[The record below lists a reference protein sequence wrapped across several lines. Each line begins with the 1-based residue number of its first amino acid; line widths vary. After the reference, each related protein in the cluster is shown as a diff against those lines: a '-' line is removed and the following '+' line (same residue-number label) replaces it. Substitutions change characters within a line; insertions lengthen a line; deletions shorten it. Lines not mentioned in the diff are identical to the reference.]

1 LSYIL
6 QTQTELDR
14 MLMKSSI
21 EKYGVMDS
29 VKVWA
34 GKWVIVDGHNRVRIC
49 KELGIPYPV
58 EEIELADIDAA
69 KKWMKEQQ
77 LGRRNLTPFARCE
90 MVLELEPELREEA
103 AKNQG
108 KRYDL
113 GNIGQNFGRS
123 SISKRTAYQ
132 LADMAD
138 ISHTTFDRAKELM
151 TIADDSTLMQLR
163 AGTIS
168 IHKGWMATKWFL
180 NDIDK
185 FTKRRIEIIAGLHYK
200 PVVWLTDSLSP
211 DKMGIDEAPF
221 PEHDKTRIRLEIP
234 MLPELGILRWRTFAD
249 ANDADPDCR
258 KKIERGMNHHSWYVT
273 EQEVPF
279 SAVIGIYDYHKRQA
293 IPMPITKDTL
303 VSLLDNV
310 SGIHC
315 RDYKIYSVEDW
326 LKDFV
331 TG

>member
-1 LSYIL
+1 
-6 QTQTELDR
+6 
-14 MLMKSSI
+14 MKTL
-21 EKYGVMDS
+21 YHFTS
-29 VKVWA
+29 VFHLK
-34 GKWVIVDGHNRVRIC
+34 
-49 KELGIPYPV
+49 
-58 EEIELADIDAA
+58 
-69 KKWMKEQQ
+69 
-77 LGRRNLTPFARCE
+77 
-90 MVLELEPELREEA
+90 
-103 AKNQG
+103 
-108 KRYDL
+108 
-113 GNIGQNFGRS
+113 
-123 SISKRTAYQ
+123 
-132 LADMAD
+132 
-138 ISHTTFDRAKELM
+138 
-151 TIADDSTLMQLR
+151 
-163 AGTIS
+163 
-168 IHKGWMATKWFL
+168 
-180 NDIDK
+180 
-185 FTKRRIEIIAGLHYK
+185 EIIERGSLTRTRSQLKPLLNPRVVEGNYTDDNADYK

-293 IPMPITKDTL
+293 IPMLITKDTL